1 MFAVQCNELELMEG
15 WSESDPALRGRF
27 DFPISVETGAASSSV
42 VYFELEPGMH
52 CGRHTH
58 SAEEVLM
65 ILAGEA
71 EAELAGERAGLA
83 RGGLALVPAMAPHD
97 VRNVGSETLKVV
109 GFFSSAAVVTEF
121 EEPLAPAG
129 EQLIVIG
136 ASAPEDAA
144 RETGAVA

>member
-1 MFAVQCNELELMEG
+1 MFAVQSDELELMEG

-58 SAEEVLM
+58 SAEEILV
-65 ILAGEA
+65 ILAGDA
-71 EAELAGERAGLA
+71 EAEVAGERAALA
-83 RGGLALVPAMAPHD
+83 WGGLVLVPAMAGHD
-97 VRNVGSETLKVV
+97 VRNVGKETLKVV
-109 GFFSSAAVVTEF
+109 GFFSSAAVVTEL

-129 EQLIVIG
+129 ERLMVIG
-136 ASAPEDAA
+136 ASQPEDAA
-144 RETGAVA
+144 REAGAVG